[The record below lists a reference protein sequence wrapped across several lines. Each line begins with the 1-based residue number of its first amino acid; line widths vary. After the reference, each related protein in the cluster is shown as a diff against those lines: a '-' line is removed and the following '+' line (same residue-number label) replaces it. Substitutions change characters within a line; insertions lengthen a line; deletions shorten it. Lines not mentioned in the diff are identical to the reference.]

1 MINKKCDV
9 TAGTPYRV
17 QIPARLQPDDLA
29 VVGDLY
35 LPLIGAVASALYH
48 QLAGAQEG
56 VLHRHSALLIALGN
70 VAPQELFAARC
81 RLEALGLLRTFQT
94 PEQGTR
100 VLIYRV
106 LRPVTPTHFFADDL
120 LSGLLLSWIGADEFN
135 RLLEK
140 WVPNPSLPA
149 GTEVTAQLA
158 EVFDMP
164 APGQLHAPRETVTE
178 NQPHFSATALDY
190 QQLDQLLARSYVDR
204 QQVAQNKQR
213 IDALVTLYGLDE
225 LQVKELLEQATNLET
240 NQVNFEQVRALAAE
254 QYAGP
259 RPVSTPSSQ
268 KGAKETADHQLP
280 AADQQLVQVAQ
291 MYAPM
296 EFLATLKEQKH
307 SFIARSER
315 KTLEQVVKS
324 QKLPPAVVNILV
336 HYIMVDQGNDTLPAP
351 LFEAIAADWASKQI
365 DTPAKAIWQARH
377 FNQQKQAK
385 KQAPK
390 RRSRRLVQK
399 ETLPEWARQDNGQV
413 SKQPAKKKDKAALDK
428 QRRELLNQL
437 RS

>member
-17 QIPARLQPDDLA
+17 QFPARLQPDDLA
-29 VVGDLY
+29 VIGDLY

-48 QLAGAQEG
+48 QLAGTKKETF
-56 VLHRHSALLIALGN
+56 HRHSTLLIALGN
-70 VAPQELFAARC
+70 VAPQDLFAARC

-94 PEQGTR
+94 TEQETR
-100 VLIYRV
+100 VLNYRV
-106 LRPVTPTHFFADDL
+106 LRPVTPTQFFADDL

-140 WVPNPSLPA
+140 WVPNPPLPA

-164 APGQLHAPRETVTE
+164 ASERLHAPRKVEDE
-178 NQPHFSATALDY
+178 NQPHTAGAVIDY

-240 NQVNFEQVRALAAE
+240 NQVNFEQVKALAAE

-259 RPVSTPSSQ
+259 RLVSTTTPVTPV
-268 KGAKETADHQLP
+268 KETDDHQLS
-280 AADQQLVQVAQ
+280 ATDQQLVQVAQ

-296 EFLATLKEQKH
+296 EFLATLKEQNH
-307 SFIARSER
+307 SFIARPER
-315 KTLEQVVKS
+315 QTLERVIKY
-324 QKLPPAVVNILV
+324 QKLPAAVVNILI

-365 DTPAKAIWQARH
+365 DTPAKAIRQARH

-385 KQAPK
+385 KQPSK
-390 RRSRRLVQK
+390 RRSRRLIQK
-399 ETLPEWARQDNGQV
+399 ENLPEWARQDNARPSQQ
-413 SKQPAKKKDKAALDK
+413 SQKKKDKAALDK

>member
-29 VVGDLY
+29 IVGDLY
-35 LPLIGAVASALYH
+35 LPLIGALANALYH
-48 QLAGAQEG
+48 QLAGTQKESSR
-56 VLHRHSALLIALGN
+56 RHSVLLIALGN
-70 VAPQELFAARC
+70 VAPQDLFAARC
-81 RLEALGLLRTFQT
+81 RLEALGLLRTFQMT
-94 PEQGTR
+94 EHETR
-100 VLIYRV
+100 ILSYRV
-106 LRPVTPTHFFADDL
+106 LRPVTPAQFFADDL

-140 WVPNPSLPA
+140 WVPNPPLPA
-149 GTEVTAQLA
+149 GTETTAQLT

-164 APGQLHAPRETVTE
+164 ASERLHAPREAGDE
-178 NQPHFSATALDY
+178 NQLHTLGAAIDY

-240 NQVNFEQVRALAAE
+240 NRVNFEQVKALAAE

-259 RPVSTPSSQ
+259 RPASPVAPATTI
-268 KGAKETADHQLP
+268 KATADHQLS
-280 AADQQLVQVAQ
+280 ATDQQLVQAAQ

-296 EFLATLKEQKH
+296 EFLATLKEQNH

-315 KTLEQVVKS
+315 QTLERVVKY
-324 QKLPPAVVNILV
+324 QKLPPAVVNILI
-336 HYIMVDQGNDTLPAP
+336 HYIMVDQGNDMLPAP
-351 LFEAIAADWASKQI
+351 LFEAIAADWASKRI
-365 DTPAKAIWQARH
+365 DAPAKAIWQARH

-385 KQAPK
+385 KQSSK

-399 ETLPEWARQDNGQV
+399 ENLPAWARSDNAHPSQ
-413 SKQPAKKKDKAALDK
+413 QAPKKKDKAALDK

>member
-17 QIPARLQPDDLA
+17 QVPVRIQPDDLT

-35 LPLIGAVASALYH
+35 LPLVGAVAGALYH
-48 QLAGAQEG
+48 QLAGKQDAT
-56 VLHRHSALLIALGN
+56 LHRHSTLLITLGN
-70 VAPQELFAARC
+70 IAPQELFAARC
-81 RLEALGLLRTFQT
+81 RLEALGLLRTFQGV
-94 PEQGTR
+94 EQGTR
-100 VLIYRV
+100 VLNYRI
-106 LRPVTPTHFFADDL
+106 LRPVTPAQFFADDL

-140 WVPNPSLPA
+140 WVPNPSVPA

-164 APGQLHAPRETVTE
+164 ASEQLHAPRESTTE
-178 NQPHFSATALDY
+178 NQPHTAGPALDY

-240 NQVNFEQVRALAAE
+240 NQVNFEQAKALAAE

-259 RPVSTPSSQ
+259 RPGRSSVSAPAT
-268 KGAKETADHQLP
+268 KDTENHQLP

-291 MYAPM
+291 AYAPM
-296 EFLATLKEQKH
+296 EFLATLKEQNH
-307 SFIARSER
+307 SFIAQSER
-315 KTLEQVVKS
+315 RTLERVIKS
-324 QKLPPAVVNILV
+324 QKLPPAVVNILI
-336 HYIMVDQGNDTLPAP
+336 HYVMVDQENDTLPAP

-365 DTPAKAIWQARH
+365 NTPAKAIWQARH
-377 FNQQKQAK
+377 FNHQKQEK
-385 KQAPK
+385 KQSPK
-390 RRSRRLVQK
+390 RRPRRLVQK
-399 ETLPEWARQDNGQV
+399 EELPAWARQNNANA
-413 SKQPAKKKDKAALDK
+413 SKQSAKKKDKAALEK